1 MQSYNIYFYTGLT
14 ILPPPFFF
22 KVGECDLRE
31 FVNKGYLMRKRRFV
45 CVCLRVRKIDKYI
58 TKEKTE
64 IKTNKLVYEC
74 ICVKKLWGN

>member
-1 MQSYNIYFYTGLT
+1 
-14 ILPPPFFF
+14 
-22 KVGECDLRE
+22 
-31 FVNKGYLMRKRRFV
+31 MRKRRFV

-74 ICVKKLWGN
+74 ICVKKL